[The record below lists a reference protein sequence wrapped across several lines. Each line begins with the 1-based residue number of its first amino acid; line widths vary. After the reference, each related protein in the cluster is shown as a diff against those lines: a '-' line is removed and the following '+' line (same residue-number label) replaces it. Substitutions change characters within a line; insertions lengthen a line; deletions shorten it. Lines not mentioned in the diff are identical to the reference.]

1 MIGKF
6 DLPLPGRQSA
16 KSGSEPEQAPQQT
29 PAQASKASLRLLLSI
44 TNEEAERHVAELFHV
59 HGAPLLCEL
68 RAKGTAPTEFL
79 DILGLGDNT
88 RILTIGYVSRSR
100 VREIF
105 DGMNRALAYGRRGTG
120 IAVSL
125 PLNAAQG
132 ALVQLLAKG
141 SAGAGSSSSGNTN
154 TQQLGIGNEA
164 GTYAMT
170 KDMNFSSS
178 AGSSKA
184 AGPSESA
191 NSSGASASAQAP
203 RYHLLW
209 VSVASG
215 HSDDVVNAAR
225 EVGARGGTVL
235 HGRRIGEDTVSYLGF
250 DGQEEQDFVMIII
263 PADKKAA
270 VMQAIVESCGLNT
283 PAKGVVVSLPVEDAV
298 GLV

>member
-1 MIGKF
+1 MIGKI
-6 DLPLPGRQSA
+6 DLPLPGWTA
-16 KSGSEPEQAPQQT
+16 KPDPQP
-29 PAQASKASLRLLLSI
+29 PAAQDAALMTSRASLRLLLSV
-44 TNEEAERHVAELFHV
+44 TNEEARRHVSELFHA

-68 RAKGTAPTEFL
+68 RARGTAPTEFL
-79 DILGLGDNT
+79 DILGLGDNI
-88 RILTIGYVSRSR
+88 RILTIAYVPRAR

-125 PLNAAQG
+125 PLNAVQG
-132 ALVQLLAKG
+132 ALVQLLTGDAILPAASQTADTQNRTGKNDMSNQMNSNDNPNTG
-141 SAGAGSSSSGNTN
+141 NYADHAADNSA
-154 TQQLGIGNEA
+154 
-164 GTYAMT
+164 
-170 KDMNFSSS
+170 
-178 AGSSKA
+178 
-184 AGPSESA
+184 
-191 NSSGASASAQAP
+191 AP

-225 EVGARGGTVL
+225 AVGARGGTVL
-235 HGRRIGEDTVSYLGF
+235 HGRRIGDSTVSYLGF
-250 DGQEEQDFVMIII
+250 DGQEEQDFVMIIV

-270 VMQAIVESCGLNT
+270 VMQAITTSCGLNT

>member
-6 DLPLPGRQSA
+6 ELPLPGRQSA

-29 PAQASKASLRLLLSI
+29 SAQASKASLRLLLSI
-44 TNEEAERHVAELFHV
+44 TNEEAERHVAELFHA
-59 HGAPLLCEL
+59 HGAPLLCEI
-68 RAKGTAPTEFL
+68 RARGTAPTEFL

-88 RILTIGYVSRSR
+88 RILTVGYVTRSR

-132 ALVQLLAKG
+132 ALVQLLTTG
-141 SAGAGSSSSGNTN
+141 RTDPAGNAQPPANAANKTG
-154 TQQLGIGNEA
+154 A
-164 GTYAMT
+164 HAMT
-170 KDMNFSSS
+170 KDMNLNPTSN
-178 AGSSKA
+178 
-184 AGPSESA
+184 PSETA
-191 NSSGASASAQAP
+191 GASAAGASAAAGFSASAGAP

>member
-6 DLPLPGRQSA
+6 DLPLPGRPSA
-16 KSGSEPEQAPQQT
+16 KSGAQPESAGQQASVQT
-29 PAQASKASLRLLLSI
+29 SKASLRLLLSI
-44 TNEEAERHVAELFHV
+44 TNEEAERHVAELFHA
-59 HGAPLLCEL
+59 HGAPLLCEI
-68 RAKGTAPTEFL
+68 RARGTAPTEFL

-88 RILTIGYVSRSR
+88 RILTVGYVTRSR

-105 DGMNRALAYGRRGTG
+105 EGMNRALAYGRRGTG

-132 ALVQLLAKG
+132 ALVQLLTTG
-141 SAGAGSSSSGNTN
+141 RTDPAGNAQPPANAA
-154 TQQLGIGNEA
+154 NETGA
-164 GTYAMT
+164 HAMT
-170 KDMNFSSS
+170 KDMNLNPTSN
-178 AGSSKA
+178 
-184 AGPSESA
+184 PSETT
-191 NSSGASASAQAP
+191 GASASAQAP

>member
-6 DLPLPGRQSA
+6 DLPLPGRPSA
-16 KSGSEPEQAPQQT
+16 KSGAQPESAGQQASVQT
-29 PAQASKASLRLLLSI
+29 SKASLRLLLSI
-44 TNEEAERHVAELFHV
+44 TNEEAERHVAELFHA
-59 HGAPLLCEL
+59 HGAPLLCEI
-68 RAKGTAPTEFL
+68 RARGTAPTEFL

-88 RILTIGYVSRSR
+88 RILTVGYVTRSR

-105 DGMNRALAYGRRGTG
+105 EGMNRALAYGRRGTG

-132 ALVQLLAKG
+132 ALVQLLTTG
-141 SAGAGSSSSGNTN
+141 RTDPAGNAQPPANAA
-154 TQQLGIGNEA
+154 NETGA
-164 GTYAMT
+164 HAMI
-170 KDMNFSSS
+170 KDMNLNPTSN
-178 AGSSKA
+178 
-184 AGPSESA
+184 PSETT
-191 NSSGASASAQAP
+191 GASASAQAP